1 MTARNN
7 RRREPGRAGDDG
19 LVLAAIGLGAS
30 VVGTVW
36 VSVAVGS
43 RIADVNRSLPRS
55 PLDIVAGLIRGTIT
69 WPAASTPIA
78 VACATTLA
86 VLAGYIGWL
95 RTLARRGRTNVDHA
109 ARYMALPKQLTGMQE
124 RQARR
129 KSARLGVAGSAGIPI
144 GRMLTGGR
152 MLYSSFED
160 MVTVVAGPRVG
171 KSTSL
176 VIPAI
181 LAAPGAVVTTS
192 NKRDVL
198 DATRDLRADAG
209 PVWVFDPQAVA
220 RQAAT
225 WWWDPLSYVTDDT
238 RAAKLAQYFASG
250 SRATDAKTDAFFD
263 SAGQNLLA
271 GLLLAAAVSGR
282 PIRTVFTWL
291 TDPTEEEPVRLL
303 RTGGYPV
310 IADAVLGVIQST
322 DKLRGSVYST
332 GQEMAACLKNTA
344 VTDWVNPRGTS
355 DPRPQFDPDA
365 FVRGAGTLYSL
376 SKEGAGTAGPLVTAL
391 TAATLEAATDL
402 ADASAGGRLQAPLV
416 AILDEAANVCRWRD
430 LPDLYSHFG
439 SRGIPIMS
447 VFQSW
452 SQGVAVFGREGMLKL
467 WSASN
472 VFLYLGSVKENDF
485 LQNLA
490 ELIGEY
496 DRETTSAS
504 YNRGVRSTS
513 SALKREKILTVDEL
527 GSMPRGRAVMLAT
540 GTRAALLR
548 TIPWYV
554 GPKEQVARIRA
565 SIAAHDPVAARP
577 AMAPGAEPAR
587 PSPSPAAPRPV
598 PARDVRSIVQVG
610 DGPLPPAASSAAG
623 QDAGGRDD
631 G

>member
-1 MTARNN
+1 VTGRNN
-7 RRREPGRAGDDG
+7 RRREPGRAGNDG
-19 LVLAAIGLGAS
+19 LVLAAIALAAA

-36 VSVAVGS
+36 VSMTVGS
-43 RIADVNRSLPRS
+43 RVAGVNPALPRS
-55 PLDIVAGLIRGTIT
+55 PLDIVAGLARGTIV
-69 WPAASTPIA
+69 WPTASTGIAIACALVIAA
-78 VACATTLA
+78 VA
-86 VLAGYIGWL
+86 GWFGWL
-95 RTLARRGRTNVDHA
+95 HQAARRGRTNVDHA
-109 ARYMALPKQLTGMQE
+109 ARYMALPRQLAGMQE
-124 RQARR
+124 KQARA
-129 KSARLGVAGSAGIPI
+129 KSARLGVTNSAGVPL
-144 GRMLTGGR
+144 GRMLPGGQ

-220 RQAAT
+220 RESAA
-225 WWWDPLSYVTDDT
+225 WWWNPLSYVTDDT
-238 RAAKLAQYFASG
+238 RAAKLAGYFAAG
-250 SRATDAKTDAFFD
+250 SRAANAKTDAFFD

-271 GLLLAAAVSGR
+271 GLLLAAAVAGR
-282 PIRTVFTWL
+282 PIRDVFTWL
-291 TDPTEEEPVRLL
+291 TDPTEEEPVQLL
-303 RTGGYPV
+303 RAGGYPV

-344 VTDWVNPRGTS
+344 VTDWINSRSAIDV
-355 DPRPQFDPDA
+355 RPQFDPNA
-365 FVRGAGTLYSL
+365 FVTSPGTLYSL

-402 ADASAGGRLQAPLV
+402 ADASAGGRLAAPLI

-504 YNRGVRSTS
+504 INRGVRSTS
-513 SALKREKILTVDEL
+513 TALRREKILTVDEL
-527 GSMPRGRAVMLAT
+527 GAMPRGRAIMLAT

-548 TIPWYV
+548 TVPWYA
-554 GPKEQVARIRA
+554 GPKDQVVRIHA
-565 SIAAHDPVAARP
+565 SIAAHDPTAQHVP
-577 AMAPGAEPAR
+577 AEPASSGSVLVEAGAEP
-587 PSPSPAAPRPV
+587 
-598 PARDVRSIVQVG
+598 D
-610 DGPLPPAASSAAG
+610 
-623 QDAGGRDD
+623 GGRD
-631 G
+631 GR